1 MKKIALILAVL
12 LMLSMALCACGEDPQ
27 PTGTTPQTNAPTKPE
42 VPTNAPTL
50 PDGKQ
55 TYTVTVLDQNGNP
68 VSGVKLQFCD
78 DESCRLPVTTD
89 EDGKV
94 SVRYD
99 ESNYHITLTSVP
111 EGYTAEQTEFYF
123 DGATELTVTLTAA
136 AQ

>member
-1 MKKIALILAVL
+1 MKKIALILAVA
-12 LMLSMALCACGEDPQ
+12 LMLSMVLCACGEDPQ
-27 PTGTTPQTNAPTKPE
+27 PADTTPQTNAPTDPQ
-42 VPTNAPTL
+42 VPTNAPTV
-50 PDGKQ
+50 PDGKV
-55 TYTVTVLDQNGNP
+55 TYTVTVLDRDGNP
-68 VSGVKLQFCD
+68 VPGVKLQFCD
-78 DESCRLPVTTD
+78 DESCRLPVTTG

-123 DGATELTVTLTAA
+123 DGTTELTVTLTAA